1 MQRIRYWAL
10 RNRKNLINI
19 GWAALCFGSLFGILT
34 IQLSATEEHS
44 STRTPTPIRPAS
56 ATPSRMGVPSHD
68 SQPLRKAAK
77 PESENIFSS
86 TSYAFDARQVSHTV
100 TIQTAGHDSVSPPA
114 PYAPPAPYGPAP
126 SLYGAPAAQY
136 NAPTA
141 SFGAP
146 PAQYSAPPT
155 PYGAPSTPYGA
166 PSAQYG
172 APSGQYSAPPTQYS
186 APAMI
191 ADPATSPNAVFLQQ
205 QPFEDARS
213 RDPQVMPSS
222 NYFGRGPDD
231 VCDEWSGYCNCR
243 QKMFTRRG
251 ATCSDKEYRFKR
263 RDDDEGCGC
272 GR

>member
-1 MQRIRYWAL
+1 MRMIRHLAH
-10 RNRKNLINI
+10 RNRKNSINI
-19 GWAALCFGSLFGILT
+19 GWAALSFVLIFGILT
-34 IQLSATEEHS
+34 IQLSATEGQS
-44 STRTPTPIRPAS
+44 STRTTSTLPAS
-56 ATPSRMGVPSHD
+56 ATPSRMDVPSRD
-68 SQPLRKAAK
+68 SRPLRNASQ
-77 PESENIFSS
+77 PESETIFSS
-86 TSYAFDARQVSHTV
+86 PPLAFDAMQVSHTV
-100 TIQTAGHDSVSPPA
+100 TIQTTGGDSVSPPA

-141 SFGAP
+141 SYGAP

-155 PYGAPSTPYGA
+155 PYGAPSP
-166 PSAQYG
+166 QYG
-172 APSGQYSAPPTQYS
+172 APPTQYS

-251 ATCSDKEYRFKR
+251 ATCSDKECRLKR
-263 RDDDEGCGC
+263 RVGNDDCGC
-272 GR
+272 GK

>member
-19 GWAALCFGSLFGILT
+19 GWAALCFGSLFGTLT
-34 IQLSATEEHS
+34 IQLSATEGHS

-77 PESENIFSS
+77 PESENFFSS

-100 TIQTAGHDSVSPPA
+100 TIQTTGDDSVSPPA

-141 SFGAP
+141 SYGAP

-155 PYGAPSTPYGA
+155 PYGAPSPPYGA
-166 PSAQYG
+166 PSPQYG
-172 APSGQYSAPPTQYS
+172 APPTQYS

-251 ATCSDKEYRFKR
+251 ATCSDKECWFKR
-263 RDDDEGCGC
+263 PNNDEGCGC